1 MDRYT
6 RYYVNQSGG
15 GSEIGLVYRAS
26 FRVQRRNGIGSFFRD
41 LFRFVKPLLYSGAK
55 AVGKETLKTG
65 SNIITDILNKEPEQ
79 PVGNIFKNRFEEAK
93 GNLQEK
99 IKNKTGSGLGLKRKC
114 KFERFSLRVNVEM
127 RRIFLQRTRK
137 TGRRISNGVLKIRS
151 RYLSQTQY
159 TDLYRK

>member
-1 MDRYT
+1 MDQYT

-15 GSEIGLVYRAS
+15 GGGGGGGIGPVYRAS
-26 FRVQRRNGIGSFFRD
+26 FRVQRGNGLGSFFRG

-55 AVGKETLKTG
+55 AVGKEALKTG

-99 IKNKTGSGLGLKRKC
+99 IKNMTGSGLGLKRKR
-114 KFERFSLRVNVEM
+114 KFKKVQSQSK
-127 RRIFLQRTRK
+127 RRKVKDIFTKSEKNRK
-137 TGRRISNGVLKIRS
+137 QNK
-151 RYLSQTQY
+151 
-159 TDLYRK
+159 